1 MTEAQ
6 AQWLRK
12 LRDEGPTTD
21 LSAYLA
27 LTECQSWGLCRE
39 KDRVLEITPAGL
51 AALAAHEASQVAEVW
66 HERRT
71 LLPDGDPRKRP
82 LPEHPLAPVARA
94 IFRKVAPEEVCVD
107 SIDPDASKA
116 DSLGL

>member
-6 AQWLRK
+6 AEWLRK
-12 LRDEGPTTD
+12 LRDEGSTTE

-51 AALAAHEASQVAEVW
+51 AALAEHDAAIRDDK
-66 HERRT
+66 ER
-71 LLPDGDPRKRP
+71 GK
-82 LPEHPLAPVARA
+82 
-94 IFRKVAPEEVCVD
+94 
-107 SIDPDASKA
+107 
-116 DSLGL
+116 